1 MDKILIR
8 FPFVGQDIFKKVDD
22 KTLANCK
29 NVSKVWNNF
38 LDNGSFLWKRRI
50 WKFTQNQVEFNNHW
64 ELVTNKVPIDML
76 KNLAIA
82 VEEYFTLYPKELDD
96 QFSPLRIAG
105 SMGIISLCDHIIE
118 RTGVINP
125 ARKKDGLTPLHTAA
139 GEGNL
144 EFIRYIAE
152 QLEDKN
158 SARNDG
164 ATPLLIAAQNGHLEI
179 VKYIAGH
186 LENKNP
192 AMNDGWTPLHFA
204 AQNGHL
210 EIVKY
215 IAGNLDNKNPSA
227 ENGDTPLSLAQN
239 AGQFEVANFLNM
251 VIPK

>member
-38 LDNGSFLWKRRI
+38 LDNGSILWKRRI

-64 ELVTNKVPIDML
+64 ELATNKVPIDML

-96 QFSPLRIAG
+96 QIPPLQIAG
-105 SMGIISLCDHIIE
+105 TLGIISLCDHIIE

-125 ARKKDGLTPLHTAA
+125 VRRKDGLTPLHTAA

-144 EFIRYIAE
+144 EFVRYIAE

-158 SARNDG
+158 PAMNNG
-164 ATPLLIAAQNGHLEI
+164 ATPLLIASQQGHLEI

-192 AMNDGWTPLHFA
+192 AMNDGGTPLFA
-204 AQNGHL
+204 AAQKGHL

-215 IAGNLDNKNPSA
+215 IKPN
-227 ENGDTPLSLAQN
+227 
-239 AGQFEVANFLNM
+239 
-251 VIPK
+251 